1 MAQWVEAL
9 RRQLPVTRQ
18 WIYMNTGTSG
28 PVPEPALEAEAQA
41 ARAMSEA
48 GPGREATVRAGE
60 ARLETIRQ
68 ELARFL
74 GTSPERLSLTQ
85 STSDGIAKVVAGLP
99 WRPGDEVITSELEH
113 ASGILPFAYLRD
125 RAGVRVRLLR
135 PRDGVCL
142 TVDEL
147 REALTPRTRLVCMSH
162 VSYSTGARLPVE
174 AAAEMVQQ
182 HGALLLV
189 DGAQSAGVLPVN
201 LEALGADAYAVPGQK
216 WLLGPEGTGV
226 LAITPRA
233 QEWVAPT
240 SLAWASVD
248 HGDGPAHPLAYRL
261 KPSARRYELATMSLP
276 LFEGLRAS
284 VAILDQVGA
293 TAVWERVASLAT
305 RLKEG
310 LAARPGVE
318 LITPLEADRSA
329 GLVTFKLRG
338 VPAPEAARLL
348 TERYRVVG
356 RWVPRPEAVRL
367 SVHLFNTEDE
377 VERVLEAIDEL
388 VAGGRRER

>member
-162 VSYSTGARLPVE
+162 VS
-174 AAAEMVQQ
+174 
-182 HGALLLV
+182 
-189 DGAQSAGVLPVN
+189 
-201 LEALGADAYAVPGQK
+201 
-216 WLLGPEGTGV
+216 
-226 LAITPRA
+226 
-233 QEWVAPT
+233 
-240 SLAWASVD
+240 
-248 HGDGPAHPLAYRL
+248 
-261 KPSARRYELATMSLP
+261 
-276 LFEGLRAS
+276 
-284 VAILDQVGA
+284 
-293 TAVWERVASLAT
+293 
-305 RLKEG
+305 
-310 LAARPGVE
+310 
-318 LITPLEADRSA
+318 
-329 GLVTFKLRG
+329 
-338 VPAPEAARLL
+338 
-348 TERYRVVG
+348 
-356 RWVPRPEAVRL
+356 
-367 SVHLFNTEDE
+367 
-377 VERVLEAIDEL
+377 
-388 VAGGRRER
+388 